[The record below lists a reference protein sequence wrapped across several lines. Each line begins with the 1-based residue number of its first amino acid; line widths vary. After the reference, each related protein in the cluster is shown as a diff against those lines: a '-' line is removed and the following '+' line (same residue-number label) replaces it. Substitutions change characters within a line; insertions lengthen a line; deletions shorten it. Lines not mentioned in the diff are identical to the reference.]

1 MYKNLEYVSTKDMP
15 HETWLEERTKGI
27 GGSDAATVAGL
38 NEFSSP
44 YSLWA
49 EKTGKT
55 VPADLSDKEAV
66 RLGTDLEQYVAKR
79 WEEKTGKKVRRCNN
93 IIRNPEIPFAHAN
106 VDRLVVGED
115 AGLECKTSSS
125 WDVAKQCREG
135 EIPNRYYVQCVHY
148 MMVTGA
154 SRWYLGVLCFGVGF
168 FDFTVER
175 DESEISALKG
185 IERDFWEHVL
195 KKTPPA
201 ADGSS
206 ATTDAINEI
215 YNADDGSSIEL
226 FGFEAQLQAREALKA
241 QIKELKEQADSIDN
255 DIKLQMGSASRGTC
269 GKWTVSWSTTSRT
282 NFDYKKFKEDNP
294 TIDLTR
300 YEKDSSSRTLRITEK
315 KR

>member
-1 MYKNLEYVSTKDMP
+1 MNISRIPYSS
-15 HETWLEERTKGI
+15 HEEWLSIRKQYI
-27 GGSDAATVAGL
+27 GGSDAGAIMGL
-38 NEFSSP
+38 NPYSSP
-44 YSLWA
+44 YSVWA

-55 VPADLSDKEAV
+55 APFEGNVITKVGSY
-66 RLGTDLEQYVAKR
+66 LEELVAKMF
-79 WEEKTGKKVRRCNN
+79 EEETGKKVQRCNFTLVN
-93 IIRNPEIPFAHAN
+93 DAYPFACAN

-115 AGLECKTSSS
+115 AILECKTTNS
-125 WDVAKQCREG
+125 
-135 EIPNRYYVQCVHY
+135 YVNIKKFRTGDFPEQWYCQVMHY
-148 MMVTGA
+148 LAVTGRKTA
-154 SRWYLGVLCFGVGF
+154 YLAVLSESREFRI
-168 FDFTVER
+168 FTVER
-175 DESEISALKG
+175 DADEIAALMDT
-185 IERDFWEHVL
+185 ERKFWEHVV

-201 ADGSS
+201 ADGSP

-215 YNADDGSSIEL
+215 YSADDGSSIEL
-226 FGFEAQLQAREALKA
+226 FGLEAQLQAREALKA

-294 TIDLTR
+294 AIDLSR